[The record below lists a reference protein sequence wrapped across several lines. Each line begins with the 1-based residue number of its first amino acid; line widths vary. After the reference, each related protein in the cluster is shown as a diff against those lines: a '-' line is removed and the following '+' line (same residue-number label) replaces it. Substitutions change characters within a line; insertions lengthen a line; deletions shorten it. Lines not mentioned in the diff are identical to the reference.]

1 MVVAP
6 SDSLRDIIDDGWA
19 ASAIDR
25 MEAVLRAAGVPVGL
39 VTDGRWWGLVCA
51 RDGEMAASG
60 IVDAQT
66 WAEEREVRDAFL
78 TLPHLQRLVGG
89 KPEDRLPA
97 LFAESVAAAERSP
110 RPWVSRSGGPSSCWS
125 AGFSEAAEDA
135 RGRGEPDPLPADAAR
150 CTRRR

>member
-1 MVVAP
+1 
-6 SDSLRDIIDDGWA
+6 
-19 ASAIDR
+19 
-25 MEAVLRAAGVPVGL
+25 MEAVLRAAGVPVGI

-78 TLPHLQRLVGG
+78 TLLHLQRLVGG

-97 LFAESVAAAERSP
+97 LFAESVAAAEEITEALGVQVRRAVELLVRRSP
-110 RPWVSRSGGPSSCWS
+110 KPPRTPAAAANPTRCRPT
-125 AGFSEAAEDA
+125 
-135 RGRGEPDPLPADAAR
+135 AAR